1 MTDADT
7 AVEATDTDTLIKRWR
22 ASERHAE
29 QIAAELAA
37 KIDAGRLHRWA
48 ELPPLAVLADEYDV
62 SERTI
67 TSVKKL
73 LVSRVFERFAGCRLG
88 LCRAPS

>member
-1 MTDADT
+1 MADADT
-7 AVEATDTDTLIKRWR
+7 AVEASDTDALIERWR
-22 ASERHAE
+22 TSDKRVE

-37 KIDAGRLHRWA
+37 KIDVGLLHRWG

-73 LVSRVFERFAGCRLG
+73 LAVHDFLTMENQRYYIA
-88 LCRAPS
+88 